1 MASEMACDGAKKGE
15 LQQKHGLLFFNS
27 KSMRLYNLFPFYSN
41 NRSFGEEDR
50 KKKLVA
56 EMGMEELNSVL
67 L

>member
-1 MASEMACDGAKKGE
+1 
-15 LQQKHGLLFFNS
+15 
-27 KSMRLYNLFPFYSN
+27 MRLYNLFPFYSN
-41 NRSFGEEDR
+41 NRSFGEEGR